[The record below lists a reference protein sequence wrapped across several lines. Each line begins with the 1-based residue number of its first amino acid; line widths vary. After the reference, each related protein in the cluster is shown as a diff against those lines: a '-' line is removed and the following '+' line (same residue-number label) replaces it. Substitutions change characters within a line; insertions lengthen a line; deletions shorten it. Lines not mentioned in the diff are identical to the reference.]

1 MPSSPDV
8 EKAVDSPREDA
19 QAKGQS
25 AGMSQSSKDDLG
37 VCIVIILIT
46 LLAIVVTAVKIV
58 MIDIAAYPGLF
69 GGGEAE
75 PEDGSSTT
83 TEAYSG

>member
-1 MPSSPDV
+1 MADA
-8 EKAVDSPREDA
+8 EKADSPKEDP
-19 QAKGQS
+19 QSKQS

-46 LLAIVVTAVKIV
+46 LLAIVVTAIKIV
-58 MIDIAAYPGLF
+58 MIDIKAYPQLF

-75 PEDGSSTT
+75 AEAEGASTT
-83 TEAYSG
+83 TEAYYSG

>member
-1 MPSSPDV
+1 MLSNL
-8 EKAVDSPREDA
+8 
-19 QAKGQS
+19 QAKQQQQ
-25 AGMSQSSKDDLG
+25 GMSQSSKDDLG

-69 GGGEAE
+69 GSGEEAVAE
-75 PEDGSSTT
+75 GSTTT

>member
-58 MIDIAAYPGLF
+58 MIDIKAYPGLF
-69 GGGEAE
+69 GGEEAE
-75 PEDGSSTT
+75 AEGSSTT
-83 TEAYSG
+83 TEVYYSG